1 MNPHEETL
9 ALELMITELEGT
21 LRGASPD
28 RTRDLMEKL
37 TVAFL
42 RVVEGL
48 GPNGALAFDEAF
60 VRLLASEAGPARARL
75 SQVVA
80 PFSNAPRRTVRLLAL
95 DEDAPVA
102 TPVLR
107 ASPLLDDTDLML
119 VARER
124 GPEHLLAV
132 SQRAVVPEA
141 VTDLL
146 VQRGGPE
153 IVLSAVR
160 NRGAQLSNR
169 ACAGLLAHSA
179 GAPEL
184 RRALQLRTDVPQ
196 AQLARLGAVA
206 RASARPPS
214 PPRSVAKL
222 GAIFRVFL
230 ARTQREAPRLRE
242 LSEALLAVHA
252 ASQGKRLDEALVA
265 DWLRKGEHD
274 KAIAGIA
281 FATRLPITLVQRAH
295 RSAEPDG
302 FELILCAAGYG
313 FDTFE
318 LALMSNPGWTLAPE
332 DVERL
337 VADYRE
343 LHPDEAQLA
352 IRLATAH
359 LQRTGGSLR
368 A

>member
-1 MNPHEETL
+1 
-9 ALELMITELEGT
+9 
-21 LRGASPD
+21 
-28 RTRDLMEKL
+28 
-37 TVAFL
+37 
-42 RVVEGL
+42 
-48 GPNGALAFDEAF
+48 
-60 VRLLASEAGPARARL
+60 
-75 SQVVA
+75 
-80 PFSNAPRRTVRLLAL
+80 
-95 DEDAPVA
+95 VA

-107 ASPLLDDTDLML
+107 ASPVLDESDLML

-124 GPEHLLAV
+124 GPEHLLAL
-132 SQRAVVPEA
+132 SQRAVVPEP

-160 NRGAQLSNR
+160 NRGAKLSNR

-179 GAPEL
+179 GTPEL

-196 AQLARLGAVA
+196 AQLARIGAAA
-206 RASARPPS
+206 RATVRPPS

-230 ARTQREAPRLRE
+230 ARTEREAPRLRE

-252 ASQGKRLDEALVA
+252 ASQGKRLNEAQVA

-274 KAIAGIA
+274 KAVAGIA
-281 FATRLPITLVQRAH
+281 FVTRLPVTLVQRAH
-295 RSAEPDG
+295 RSTDPDG

-318 LALMSNPGWTLAPE
+318 LALMSNPVWTLAPG

-343 LHPDEAQLA
+343 LRPEEAQLA

>member
-1 MNPHEETL
+1 MTPDPEAL
-9 ALELMITELEGT
+9 ALRTMVAELEGA
-21 LRGASPD
+21 LVGGSPE
-28 RTRDLMEKL
+28 RARDLMEKL
-37 TVAFL
+37 TVVFL
-42 RVVEGL
+42 RAVDRL
-48 GPNGALAFDEAF
+48 GPDGALAFDEAF
-60 VRLLASEAGPARARL
+60 VRLLAANAPPARARL

-80 PFSNAPRRTVRLLAL
+80 PFANAPRRTVRLLAY
-95 DEDAPVA
+95 DEEAVVA
-102 TPVLR
+102 GPVLR
-107 ASPLLDDTDLML
+107 ASPVLDEDDLIV

-132 SQRAVVPEA
+132 SQRPAIPEA

-160 NRGAQLSNR
+160 NRGAKLSNR
-169 ACAGLLAHSA
+169 SCAHILASA
-179 GAPEL
+179 AATPDL
-184 RRALQLRTDVPQ
+184 RRALQLRTDVAQ
-196 AQLARLGAVA
+196 AQLARIGAVA
-206 RASARPPS
+206 RASARPAS

-222 GAIFRVFL
+222 GAIFRMFL
-230 ARTQREAPRLRE
+230 ARAERETPRLRE
-242 LSEALLAVHA
+242 LSQALLAVHM
-252 ASQGKRLDEALVA
+252 ASQARRLDEPQVA

-274 KAIAGIA
+274 KAVAAIA
-281 FATRLPITLVQRAH
+281 FVTRLPVTLVQRAH

-318 LALMSNPGWTLAPE
+318 LALMSNPVWRLEPE

-337 VADYRE
+337 VVDYRE
-343 LHPDEAQLA
+343 LRPEEAQLA

-359 LQRTGGSLR
+359 LRRTAGERR